1 MASSAKTLAL
11 DKPNPFEDWTI
22 VLARRGKQKRNS
34 HKVIIHKRQKQEQ
47 LWTPADIETNLERES
62 KLMQKIQTC
71 IRKLKSFSFWLTFLD
86 QLQTPEI
93 FDRFLKVVGS
103 EGKTQMV
110 EVFDPMICLAE
121 SKVLTALGCSVLT
134 VNEQGRRQILRP
146 MMFFMPHCDAELY
159 ENLLEVN
166 WRHDLLSN
174 RTLFG
179 NSFEVYE
186 QHVSECKN
194 LRLADSRKHILA
206 IRQFVKELPIDSRK
220 HIVAIRQKM
229 FFLEK
234 KNTNNGERPK
244 TPQEQMD
251 RDNSKK
257 SHSHTDLPNGPGTG
271 KNHHEEKAPAGKTQA
286 KLGENYVLPTPISQN
301 PPSMPNVLADNCL
314 TVVEVVGVLDGGL
327 EENITN
333 LQEGVSKE
341 GFLHHDEHENL
352 HTDPQK
358 DPRDSATTSHQTTQ
372 EN

>member
-220 HIVAIRQKM
+220 HIVAIRQFVKESSIDPFSNDLFRAFHSSSWH
-229 FFLEK
+229 FFDID
-234 KNTNNGERPK
+234 P
-244 TPQEQMD
+244 
-251 RDNSKK
+251 
-257 SHSHTDLPNGPGTG
+257 HSDLYLPNGPGTG